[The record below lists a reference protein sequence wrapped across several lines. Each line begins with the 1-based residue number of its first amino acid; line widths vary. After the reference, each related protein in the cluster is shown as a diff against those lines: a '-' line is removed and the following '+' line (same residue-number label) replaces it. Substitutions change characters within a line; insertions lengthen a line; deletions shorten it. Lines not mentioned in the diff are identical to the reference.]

1 MKKYSA
7 IREMF
12 YGNRGQNDTIQ
23 IEDEDVKVLDVIIE
37 CDDYLRDKLS
47 ISPELLEKY
56 KKFDDAKSDLSS
68 IENEHYFAEGFRFG
82 FLMAI
87 DVFDYNKD

>member
-1 MKKYSA
+1 MGKYSA

-23 IEDEDVKVLDVIIE
+23 IEDEDVKVLDVITE

-47 ISPELLEKY
+47 STPDLFEKY
-56 KKFDDAKSDLSS
+56 KKFDDAISELGL

-87 DVFDYNKD
+87 DVFDFNKR

>member
-37 CDDYLRDKLS
+37 CDDYLRDKLTS
-47 ISPELLEKY
+47 TPELYEKY
-56 KKFDDAKSDLSS
+56 KKFDDAVSELGL

-87 DVFDYNKD
+87 DVFDYDKD

>member
-23 IEDEDVKVLDVIIE
+23 IEDEDVKVLDVITE

-47 ISPELLEKY
+47 STPELFEKY
-56 KKFDDAKSDLSS
+56 KKFDDAISELGL

>member
-12 YGNRGQNDTIQ
+12 YGNRGQNDTVQ
-23 IEDEDVKVLDVIIE
+23 IEDEDVKVLDVITE
-37 CDDYLRDKLS
+37 CDDYLRNKLS
-47 ISPELLEKY
+47 SAPELFEKY
-56 KKFDDAKSDLSS
+56 KKFDDAVSELGL

-82 FLMAI
+82 FLMAM
-87 DVFDYNKD
+87 DVFDYNER

>member
-7 IREMF
+7 IKEMF

-47 ISPELLEKY
+47 STPELLEKY
-56 KKFDDAKSDLSS
+56 KKFDDAVSELGL

-82 FLMAI
+82 FLMAM
-87 DVFDYNKD
+87 DVFNYNKD

>member
-47 ISPELLEKY
+47 ITPELLEKY

>member
-23 IEDEDVKVLDVIIE
+23 IEDEDVKVLDVITE

-47 ISPELLEKY
+47 STPDLFEKY
-56 KKFDDAKSDLSS
+56 KKFDDAISELGL

-87 DVFDYNKD
+87 DVFDFNKR

>member
-23 IEDEDVKVLDVIIE
+23 IEDEDVKVLDVITE

-47 ISPELLEKY
+47 STPELFEKY
-56 KKFDDAKSDLSS
+56 KKFDDAISELGL

-82 FLMAI
+82 FLMAM
-87 DVFDYNKD
+87 DVFNFDKR

>member
-1 MKKYSA
+1 MGKYSA

-23 IEDEDVKVLDVIIE
+23 IEDEDVKVLDVITE

-47 ISPELLEKY
+47 STPDLFEKY
-56 KKFDDAKSDLSS
+56 KKFDDAISELGL

-87 DVFDYNKD
+87 DVFDCDKR

>member
-37 CDDYLRDKLS
+37 CDDYLRDKLTS
-47 ISPELLEKY
+47 TPELYEKY
-56 KKFDDAKSDLSS
+56 KKFDDAVSELGL

>member
-23 IEDEDVKVLDVIIE
+23 IEDEDVKVLDVITE

-47 ISPELLEKY
+47 STPELFEKY
-56 KKFDDAKSDLSS
+56 KKFDDAISELGL

-87 DVFDYNKD
+87 DVFDFNKP

>member
-47 ISPELLEKY
+47 STPDLFEKY
-56 KKFDDAKSDLSS
+56 KKFDDAVSELGL
-68 IENEHYFAEGFRFG
+68 IENEHYFAKGFRFG

-87 DVFDYNKD
+87 DVFDCDKR

>member
-23 IEDEDVKVLDVIIE
+23 IEDEDVKVLDV
-37 CDDYLRDKLS
+37 YYR
-47 ISPELLEKY
+47 
-56 KKFDDAKSDLSS
+56 
-68 IENEHYFAEGFRFG
+68 
-82 FLMAI
+82 
-87 DVFDYNKD
+87 V

>member
-23 IEDEDVKVLDVIIE
+23 IEDENVKVLDVIIE

-47 ISPELLEKY
+47 ITPELLEKY

>member
-7 IREMF
+7 IKEMF

-47 ISPELLEKY
+47 STPELLEKY
-56 KKFDDAKSDLSS
+56 KKFDDAVSELGL
-68 IENEHYFAEGFRFG
+68 IENEHYFAEGFRIG
-82 FLMAI
+82 FLMAM
-87 DVFDYNKD
+87 DVFNYNKD